1 MQVKDF
7 FSSSAKLADLTSL
20 RRRRVIQISAVTGF
34 GLFAS
39 SLVARGITFDI
50 FLLGLFSLIVTGS
63 LAYKYYVTTSSYL
76 LLGAM
81 SSMLFALSA
90 TGAGVFDIAMI
101 GYPGV
106 IIFAALLGGIALFG
120 TVLSLVLLQCIT
132 LTWLIMHDVVAPN
145 PPILSWSHVLF
156 IMVIYVITGF
166 SVFILI
172 QDIRRLMQSLQQ
184 EVSKVEQNRAHIQH
198 LAHHDPLTNLPNRIL
213 GERLFNEKLR
223 ESEEKGLQLALLFID
238 LDNFKPVNDAL
249 GHAAGDRFLQKI
261 SQTITDHLSTKQSL
275 IRFGGDE
282 FIVLA
287 PEISDKSEIDDLC
300 KNLITWCSNEF
311 EVLQTKVVVSGSIGV
326 AQAPYDGI
334 KFKQLCRK
342 ADIAM
347 YEAKRNGR
355 NRYEYYDVRFDEEND
370 EKFTLIQRLRPAVQA
385 NEFEVYYQPLIDL
398 ASNEV
403 QAVEALLR
411 WPQKDGSMIFPDKFI
426 PLAESSGLIIPL
438 GAWVLNQACEFCAK
452 QHENGHTNL
461 TVAVNLS
468 FAQFKDGTL
477 PAVVEQALQNSQL
490 APQFLELEL
499 TETILA
505 DENGTTGEQL
515 EAIKS
520 LGVHFAI
527 DDFGTG
533 YSNLNYLQTFSAR
546 KLKIDRIFINTLG
559 IGENDGPLV
568 AAIISIADSLGMK
581 AVAEGIE
588 SKPVLEKLIKMG
600 CDLGQ
605 GYYWSKPLPAPEI
618 ERFLSNHLTK

>member
-1 MQVKDF
+1 
-7 FSSSAKLADLTSL
+7 
-20 RRRRVIQISAVTGF
+20 
-34 GLFAS
+34 
-39 SLVARGITFDI
+39 
-50 FLLGLFSLIVTGS
+50 
-63 LAYKYYVTTSSYL
+63 
-76 LLGAM
+76 
-81 SSMLFALSA
+81 
-90 TGAGVFDIAMI
+90 
-101 GYPGV
+101 
-106 IIFAALLGGIALFG
+106 
-120 TVLSLVLLQCIT
+120 
-132 LTWLIMHDVVAPN
+132 
-145 PPILSWSHVLF
+145 
-156 IMVIYVITGF
+156 
-166 SVFILI
+166 
-172 QDIRRLMQSLQQ
+172 
-184 EVSKVEQNRAHIQH
+184 
-198 LAHHDPLTNLPNRIL
+198 
-213 GERLFNEKLR
+213 
-223 ESEEKGLQLALLFID
+223 
-238 LDNFKPVNDAL
+238 
-249 GHAAGDRFLQKI
+249 
-261 SQTITDHLSTKQSL
+261 
-275 IRFGGDE
+275 
-282 FIVLA
+282 
-287 PEISDKSEIDDLC
+287 
-300 KNLITWCSNEF
+300 
-311 EVLQTKVVVSGSIGV
+311 
-326 AQAPYDGI
+326 
-334 KFKQLCRK
+334 
-342 ADIAM
+342 M

-370 EKFTLIQRLRPAVQA
+370 EKFTLIQRLRPAVHA

-559 IGENDGPLV
+559 IGENDAPLV

-588 SKPVLEKLIKMG
+588 SKPALEKLIKMG

-618 ERFLSNHLTK
+618 ERFLSNHPTK